1 MSGKQETA
9 IKPTRQEDYPEWYQQ
24 VIQAAD
30 MAENS
35 PVRGCMVIKPWGY
48 GIWERIKTVLDCK
61 IKETGHENAYF
72 PLFIPLSYLEKEA
85 KHVEGFAKECAV
97 VTHHRLELKDG
108 KLIPA
113 GELEEPLI
121 VRPTSETIIGESFS
135 RWIESYRDLP
145 LLINQWAN
153 VVRWEMRP
161 RIFLRTAEFLWQE
174 GHTAHATADEA
185 IEETMKMLEVYRQL
199 VEDTLALPVILG
211 EKSPGERFPGAEK
224 TFTFE
229 AMMQDRK
236 SLQGGTSHY
245 LGQNFAKGSEIRFCN
260 KEGEMEYAFTTS
272 WGVTTRLIG
281 ALIMCHGDDD
291 GLRLPPRV
299 APKHIVIIPFVSKPE
314 FADAILDYSE
324 EIAKVLGSLE
334 YAGEKVVVQ
343 IDRRDKRGGEKSWE
357 WIKKGIPLRI
367 EVGPRELEARSCAVS
382 RRDRPHKEKTVMTL
396 DSLKESLP
404 ALLQEMQDGYYAEAK
419 AHRDAHIYTHI
430 TNFEEMKAFFTPKN
444 KNKPEIHGGF
454 VKAKWCGDAETE
466 KLLDELK
473 VTIRCLP
480 LEQSGTEGTCVISG
494 RPATLDAI
502 FAKSY

>member
-1 MSGKQETA
+1 
-9 IKPTRQEDYPEWYQQ
+9 
-24 VIQAAD
+24 
-30 MAENS
+30 
-35 PVRGCMVIKPWGY
+35 
-48 GIWERIKTVLDCK
+48 
-61 IKETGHENAYF
+61 
-72 PLFIPLSYLEKEA
+72 
-85 KHVEGFAKECAV
+85 
-97 VTHHRLELKDG
+97 
-108 KLIPA
+108 
-113 GELEEPLI
+113 
-121 VRPTSETIIGESFS
+121 
-135 RWIESYRDLP
+135 
-145 LLINQWAN
+145 
-153 VVRWEMRP
+153 
-161 RIFLRTAEFLWQE
+161 
-174 GHTAHATADEA
+174 
-185 IEETMKMLEVYRQL
+185 
-199 VEDTLALPVILG
+199 
-211 EKSPGERFPGAEK
+211 
-224 TFTFE
+224 
-229 AMMQDRK
+229 
-236 SLQGGTSHY
+236 
-245 LGQNFAKGSEIRFCN
+245 
-260 KEGEMEYAFTTS
+260 MEYAFTTS

-314 FADAILDYSE
+314 FADAILDYSQ

-334 YAGEKVVVQ
+334 YAGEKVVVH

-396 DSLKESLP
+396 DSLKETLL

-419 AHRDAHIYTHI
+419 AHRDAHTYTHI
-430 TNFEEMKAFFTPKN
+430 TNFDEMKAFFTPKN

-454 VKAKWCGDAETE
+454 VLAKWCGDAETE

-480 LEQSGTEGTCVISG
+480 LEQSGTEGKCVITG